1 MTDTAARA
9 EPLSREAVVDA
20 ALRLVEDEGVPALT
34 MRRVAAELGVAVT
47 AIYWHVGNRDALLDE
62 LVDRIVADIGA
73 IRPSGSTPVDRISSV
88 ARSLRRKLLARPHVV
103 GLAHERGV
111 TSIMFQPA
119 QAVLARELT
128 KVGVHGERAA
138 LAVQAVQFH
147 VIGAVILERAAGRGP
162 SADAQR
168 APTWRDVRGLDAELV
183 ARLAAPPD
191 HDAVFELGLR
201 SLVASL
207 VGK

>member
-1 MTDTAARA
+1 MTEATRA

-47 AIYWHVGNRDALLDE
+47 AIYWHVGNRDGLLDE

-73 IRPSGSTPVDRISSV
+73 IRPSGSTPVDRIASV

-119 QAVLARELT
+119 QAVLARELA

-162 SADAQR
+162 SPDAQR

-191 HDAVFELGLR
+191 HDVVFELGLR

>member
-1 MTDTAARA
+1 MTEATRA

-128 KVGVHGERAA
+128 KVACTA
-138 LAVQAVQFH
+138 S
-147 VIGAVILERAAGRGP
+147 GRRWP
-162 SADAQR
+162 CRRCSS
-168 APTWRDVRGLDAELV
+168 T
-183 ARLAAPPD
+183 
-191 HDAVFELGLR
+191 
-201 SLVASL
+201 
-207 VGK
+207 

>member
-1 MTDTAARA
+1 MSDAAARA
-9 EPLSREAVVDA
+9 EPLSREAVVDG

-73 IRPSGSTPVDRISSV
+73 IRPSGSTPVERIASV

-119 QAVLARELT
+119 QAVLARELA

-147 VIGAVILERAAGRGP
+147 VIGAVILERAAGRGL
-162 SADAQR
+162 SGDAQR
-168 APTWRDVRGLDAELV
+168 APTWRDARGLDAELV

-191 HDAVFELGLR
+191 HDVVFELGLR

-207 VGK
+207 VGS

>member
-1 MTDTAARA
+1 MSDAAARA

-73 IRPSGSTPVDRISSV
+73 IRPSGSTPVDRIASV

-119 QAVLARELT
+119 QAVLAGELG

-138 LAVQAVQFH
+138 LAVQAGQFH
-147 VIGAVILERAAGRGP
+147 VIGAVILERAAGRGL

-168 APTWRDVRGLDAELV
+168 APTWRDARGLDAELV

-191 HDAVFELGLR
+191 HDVVFELGLR

-207 VGK
+207 VGS